1 MAGWETKYTELK
13 NINGGNKY
21 TTDSQ
26 LTIDMFIVPIE
37 NAEYAVQKSL
47 SAESIATGAKNKV
60 DTLAKV
66 ASSGSYND
74 LINKPS
80 LFDGNYNSLY
90 NKPTSLP
97 ASDVYS
103 WAKESTKP
111 SYTASEVGTYTTS
124 EIDTKLDEKQDKIS
138 KTNLLDYSLLQNVPT
153 ALSDFSSDLD
163 LGDFTNSAGYATTSQ
178 IPTKLSQLTND
189 NRNMYMNSAIWTN
202 SPQLPSRGLYILK
215 VSNNNLGGGYI
226 NLGLVNYD
234 GNSTYWSVYYG
245 GQNYRVFVTSSGGV
259 NFQQW
264 TGNSV
269 ANLSGTT
276 NYYYIKLS

>member
-26 LTIDMFIVPIE
+26 LTIDMFIIPIE

-47 SAESIATGAKNKV
+47 SAESIANTAKNKV

-97 ASDVYS
+97 ASDVYA
-103 WAKESTKP
+103 WAKASTKP
-111 SYTASEVGTYTTS
+111 TYTASEVGTYTAS
-124 EIDTKLDEKQDKIS
+124 EIDKKLGTKQNTIDSNNKLS
-138 KTNLLDYSLLQNVPT
+138 YTLLKDTPT
-153 ALSDFSSDLD
+153 KLSDF
-163 LGDFTNSAGYATTSQ
+163 TNDTGFPTGT
-178 IPTKLSQLTND
+178 IPTKLSELTND
-189 NRNMYMNSAIWTN
+189 NRNMYMNSASWTN
-202 SPQLPSRGLYILK
+202 SSQLPSRGLYILK
-215 VSNNNLGGGYI
+215 VSNSQVFGGSYI

-234 GNSTYWSVYYG
+234 NNSTYWSIYYG
-245 GQNYRVFVTSSGGV
+245 GQNYRVWVTAGGGV

-264 TGNSV
+264 TGNSA

-276 NYYYIKLS
+276 YYYYIKLS

>member
-103 WAKESTKP
+103 WAKKSTKP
-111 SYTASEVGTYTTS
+111 SYTASEIGTYTTS
-124 EIDTKLDEKQDKIS
+124 EIDTKLGTKQNTIDSNNKLS
-138 KTNLLDYSLLQNVPT
+138 YSLLKDTPT
-153 ALSDFSSDLD
+153 NLSS
-163 LGDFTNSAGYATTSQ
+163 FTNDSGYATTSQ
-178 IPTKLSQLTND
+178 IPTKLSQLKND
-189 NRNMYMNSAIWTN
+189 NRNMYMNSASWVN
-202 SPQLPSRGLYILK
+202 SPQLPSTGLYILK
-215 VSNNNLGGGYI
+215 VRNSNINGIGGGYI

-234 GNSTYWSVYYG
+234 GNSAYWSVYFG
-245 GQNYRVFVTSSGGV
+245 GQNYRVYITTSGGV
-259 NFQQW
+259 NFQLW

-276 NYYYIKLS
+276 YYYYIKLS